1 MDVKHHEKRKRR
13 FRVQEL
19 CVQGG
24 GPRLALIL
32 HHILHPSLISH
43 AVSVDAKHHKKNKFR
58 APELCE
64 EVGGPGLS
72 FLVPFF
78 PSP

>member
-1 MDVKHHEKRKRR
+1 MKRK
-13 FRVQEL
+13 FRAPEL
-19 CVQGG
+19 CEQEGAPAWG
-24 GPRLALIL
+24 LIL
-32 HHILHPSLISH
+32 YPIIPPSLVSH

-64 EVGGPGLS
+64 EGGGPGLS
-72 FLVPFF
+72 SPIPFF